1 MQVSSALKIDPQ
13 LQTLTPRPSKRKEV
27 KPRGLTQKSYT
38 VPFSTRINPSLSP
51 TTCFGNCN
59 IYLASCPWFPRNEE
73 QRRHAWQKS
82 GMGADW
88 RREGGGEKKK
98 IIKKPHRIRPTAL
111 LASTDGYFQ
120 WECMARSARR
130 LHATLLARRPW
141 LPGVR
146 EAGGGEGELGE
157 TVKVEPRSLIGSC
170 RGWPVSAPITLESS
184 TVVKTAAAK

>member
-38 VPFSTRINPSLSP
+38 VPFSTRISPSLSP

-88 RREGGGEKKK
+88 RREGGEKIYKNKK
-98 IIKKPHRIRPTAL
+98 IPQDPAHSTFRKHRWLFSVGMHGPKRSPASRGSPRPASLAPGGPRGRRRRRRAGGDGEGRAAFPHRQLPR
-111 LASTDGYFQ
+111 LAG
-120 WECMARSARR
+120 
-130 LHATLLARRPW
+130 L
-141 LPGVR
+141 
-146 EAGGGEGELGE
+146 
-157 TVKVEPRSLIGSC
+157 
-170 RGWPVSAPITLESS
+170 SS
-184 TVVKTAAAK
+184 DYP